1 MREQLRNFVFTLNQ
15 VTQETTIQE
24 MEIILKTLN
33 PNYYIIG
40 NETGQSGNKHYQG
53 YVELN
58 KLLDFNTIHKTLKNA
73 HIEPRKGTQVQAI
86 EYCKKENN
94 YIEWGTPKAQGKRND
109 LEEIVELVKQGATDL
124 EILNEYPTQFLMYN
138 QHIQK
143 IREVATKEKYK
154 EIWRDLTVIY
164 IWGETGTG
172 KSKYVRD
179 KYGNKNIYAVNSY
192 GSGAFDSYTNEDV
205 LVLEEFRNDFT
216 IKFMLQLL
224 DGYPLRLPA
233 RYYDKIA
240 CYTKVFILS
249 NIPFEDQYKQAQ
261 IWEPASYQALERR
274 ITCQIGFSSDIT
286 ENIKTMDLLEPIIS
300 IKNPLN

>member
-1 MREQLRNFVFTLNQ
+1 MQKQLFNFVFTLNK
-15 VTQETTIQE
+15 VNKEL
-24 MEIILKTLN
+24 EIEALKEALIELN
-33 PNYYIIG
+33 PCYYIFG
-40 NETGQSGNKHYQG
+40 NEIGESGNEHFQG
-53 YVELN
+53 YVEL
-58 KLLDFNTIHKTLKNA
+58 KKRIDFNVIHEKLFKA
-73 HIEPRKGTQVQAI
+73 HIETRRGTQTQAI

-109 LEEIVELVKQGATDL
+109 LEEIVELVRQGATDL

-179 KYGNKNIYAVNSY
+179 KYGNKNIYAINSY